1 MPLAPRQVAAMSTN
15 SGHAKESLAD
25 DVVLACVLSP
35 LFAVSFVL
43 LRFYTAC
50 RILRKVR
57 LDDCK

>member
-1 MPLAPRQVAAMSTN
+1 MSTN